1 MYLKVNKSPRLA
13 VAVKVGAVSAA
24 NSYTAFQVTVLPP
37 VPSCIISKDT
47 NWPAKGV
54 VPLGADK
61 VLFPPNVT
69 FATGESITS
78 QVMVA
83 PSVNVSS
90 TFATAPETVV
100 RLLASAVNTFEAAV
114 VPSVA
119 RSE

>member
-24 NSYTAFQVTVLPP
+24 NSYAAFQVIVLPP
-37 VPSCIISKDT
+37 VPSWIISNET
-47 NWPAKGV
+47 NWPAIGV

-61 VLFPPNVT
+61 VLFPANVT
-69 FATGESITS
+69 LATGESITF
-78 QVMVA
+78 QVIVA

-90 TFATAPETVV
+90 TYATAPETVV
-100 RLLASAVNTFEAAV
+100 KLLASAVNTFYAAV

-119 RSE
+119 RS